1 MEEPNDTISV
11 FCTASVCAGITFAF
25 YANFSKKLMAQEEA
39 LPAVAMTF
47 SICALLLAPFSMN
60 GGYSWLL
67 EVHNLWTMLFMGV
80 MCTSVAYLLF
90 LSGLQKMS
98 SSSAVT
104 LSLAEPLTAAMLGVF
119 LIGEYLSVTS

>member
-1 MEEPNDTISV
+1 MFLFINNGDEAVDMGGIV
-11 FCTASVCAGITFAF
+11 LALCAGITFAL

-90 LSGLQKMS
+90 
-98 SSSAVT
+98 
-104 LSLAEPLTAAMLGVF
+104 
-119 LIGEYLSVTS
+119 